1 MNILIVSSE
10 MTPFAKTGGLADVVG
25 ALPSALQAQGHTV
38 WVVIPKYARIDIN
51 KFGVEPYH
59 SPMGVWMGDTQEWC
73 SVHRT
78 HADGVPVHFVEHS
91 EYFDRPGIYNDEN
104 NRDYEDNAKRFGF
117 LSRAALQLCVDQG
130 FEPDVVHANDWQT
143 ALAPAYLKTWDWK
156 GTPLEKAASLL
167 TIHNMAYQGIAPKEH
182 YDYLGLSWDS
192 FHSGAFESLGSVNML
207 KGGIHYADCVN
218 TVSPTYA
225 RETCADQGHGLE
237 PFLTAKGE
245 QYFGILNGVDY
256 SVWNP
261 ESDPYLPYNYSPEYP
276 AGKVLCKQAVQR
288 TFGLERDDNVAL
300 LGTVGRLAQQKG
312 LNLLADT
319 LEGILGT
326 MHVQVVLLGSGD
338 KHLEHRF
345 RELSARFPGRFGAYI
360 GFSEQL
366 AHLIEAG
373 SDFFL
378 MPSLFEPCGLNQLY
392 SLRYGTLPIVR
403 SVGGLNDT
411 VENYQEESGLGT
423 GFKFYDFTPD
433 ALYGTIGW
441 AVSTYYDRPEHLQKM
456 REQAMSRRFTWEMS
470 ALHYHKAYQVA
481 FSVRSEALAEEDEL
495 AEAAGEMRDVA
506 SKKAKKAKESAKKKK
521 LKEPKAKSKRKK
533 PLPKSKSKTKTPG
546 AAKAQSK
553 HKDHKEKV
561 ASP

>member
-25 ALPSALQAQGHTV
+25 ALPAALKAQGHNV
-38 WVVIPKYARIDIN
+38 WVVVPKYSQIN
-51 KFGVEPYH
+51 ASKCNIQPYH

-78 HADGVPVHFVEHS
+78 LLHEVPVYFIEHS
-91 EYFDRPGIYNDEN
+91 VYFDRDGIYNDRD
-104 NRDYEDNAKRFGF
+104 NRSFEDNPRRFGF

-130 FEPDVVHANDWQT
+130 FQPDVVHANDWQT
-143 ALAPAYLKTWDWK
+143 ALLPAYLKTWDWK
-156 GTPLEKAASLL
+156 GTPLEHSASLL
-167 TIHNMAYQGIAPKEH
+167 TIHNMAYQGVCPKDH
-182 YDYLGLSWDS
+182 YDYLGLGWEH
-192 FHSGAFESLGSVNML
+192 FHSQAFESLDSINLL
-207 KGGIHYADCVN
+207 KGGIHFADCVN

-225 RETCADQGHGLE
+225 RETCEDQGHGLE
-237 PFLTAKGE
+237 PYLSTKGE
-245 QYFGILNGVDY
+245 RYFGILNGVDY

-261 ESDPYLPYNYSPEYP
+261 ESDPLLPYNYSTDFP

-288 TFGLERDDNVAL
+288 TFGLKQDDNVAL
-300 LGTVGRLAQQKG
+300 LGTVGRLASQKG
-312 LNLLADT
+312 LNLLADA
-319 LEGILGT
+319 LEGLLNT

-345 RELSARFPGRFGAYI
+345 GELNARHPGRLGTYF

-411 VENYQEESGLGT
+411 VENYQEDSGLGT
-423 GFKFYDFTPD
+423 GFKFYDFTAD

-441 AVSTYYDRPEHLQKM
+441 AVSTYYDRPNHIKKM
-456 REQAMSRRFTWEMS
+456 RESAMSRRFTWEMS
-470 ALHYHKAYQVA
+470 ALHYQKAYQVA
-481 FSVRSEALAEEDEL
+481 QSIRSEEL
-495 AEAAGEMRDVA
+495 AEAEAEQERREA
-506 SKKAKKAKESAKKKK
+506 EAAAAAAEKAAEAEKKKSKKSRA
-521 LKEPKAKSKRKK
+521 KRKK
-533 PLPKSKSKTKTPG
+533 KSGTKKTRVKKT
-546 AAKAQSK
+546 
-553 HKDHKEKV
+553 EEL
-561 ASP
+561 

>member
-25 ALPSALQAQGHTV
+25 ALPAALQAQGHTV
-38 WVVIPKYARIDIN
+38 WVVMPKYGRIDTS
-51 KFGVEPYH
+51 KFGIEAYH
-59 SPMGVWMGDTQEWC
+59 GPMGVWMGGNQEWC

-78 HADGVPVHFVEHS
+78 LLDDVPVHFIEHS
-91 EYFDRPGIYNDEN
+91 EYFDRSGLYNDQN
-104 NRDYEDNAKRFGF
+104 NQDYSDNPRRFGF
-117 LSRAALQLCVDQG
+117 LSKAALQLCIDKG
-130 FEPDVVHANDWQT
+130 FKPDVVHANDWQT
-143 ALAPAYLKTWDWK
+143 ALLPAYLKTWDWK
-156 GTPLEKAASLL
+156 GTVLEDAASLL
-167 TIHNMAYQGIAPKEH
+167 TIHNMAYQGVCSKSH
-182 YDYLGLSWDS
+182 YDYLGLSWES

-207 KGGIHYADCVN
+207 KGGIFYADCVN

-237 PFLTAKGE
+237 ANLSAKGDR
-245 QYFGILNGVDY
+245 YFGILNGVDY

-261 ESDPYLPYNYSPEYP
+261 VTDPYLPYNYTAEFP

-288 TFGLERDDNVAL
+288 TFGLRQDDNVAL
-300 LGTVGRLAQQKG
+300 LGTVGRLADQKG
-312 LNLLADT
+312 LNLLADA
-319 LEGILGT
+319 LEGLLNT

-345 RELSARFPGRFGAYI
+345 GELSHRYQGRFGTYF

-411 VENYQEESGLGT
+411 VENYQEDSGLGT
-423 GFKFYDFTPD
+423 GFKFYDFNPD

-441 AVSTYYDRPEHLQKM
+441 AVSTYYDRPHHIKKM
-456 REQAMSRRFTWEMS
+456 REAAMSRRFTWEMS
-470 ALHYHKAYQVA
+470 AIHYQKAYQVA
-481 FSVRSEALAEEDEL
+481 QSVRSEEIAELEEVAKAA
-495 AEAAGEMRDVA
+495 AEAEA
-506 SKKAKKAKESAKKKK
+506 AKKAKAESEKQKTAKKKSAKKPKK
-521 LKEPKAKSKRKK
+521 KKART
-533 PLPKSKSKTKTPG
+533 KSKSQP
-546 AAKAQSK
+546 
-553 HKDHKEKV
+553 KEKV
-561 ASP
+561 KA

>member
-1 MNILIVSSE
+1 MKILIVSSE

-38 WVVIPKYARIDIN
+38 WVVVPKYARIDAD
-51 KFGVEPYH
+51 KFGIEPYH
-59 SPMGVWMGDTQEWC
+59 SPMGVWMGDSQEWC

-78 HADGVPVHFVEHS
+78 YLDGVPVHFVEHS
-91 EYFDRPGIYNDEN
+91 AYFDRSGIYNDEN

-156 GTPLEKAASLL
+156 GTPLERAASLL
-167 TIHNMAYQGIAPKEH
+167 TIHNMAYQGIAPKDQ

-192 FHSGAFESLGSVNML
+192 FHSGAFESLGSINML

-261 ESDPYLPYNYSPEYP
+261 ETDPYLPYNYSPEYP

-312 LNLLADT
+312 LNLLADA
-319 LEGILGT
+319 LEGLLRT

-338 KHLEHRF
+338 KQLEHRF
-345 RELSARFPGRFGAYI
+345 RELSARFPGRFGSYI

-441 AVSTYYDRPEHLQKM
+441 AVSTYYDRPDHMRKM

-481 FSVRSEALAEEDEL
+481 SSVRSEALAEVD
-495 AEAAGEMRDVA
+495 EAADEAVEAVA
-506 SKKAKKAKESAKKKK
+506 KKAKKRKKPTTSEKQKK
-521 LKEPKAKSKRKK
+521 PKEPKARSKRKK
-533 PLPKSKSKTKTPG
+533 PLPKSKSK
-546 AAKAQSK
+546 AKKIQ
-553 HKDHKEKV
+553 V
-561 ASP
+561 T